1 MLSETL
7 VIQQHVWIRFFIV
20 TGNKNRKQKIVSS
33 FYQNFIAIHGIDSR
47 HTAGALQ
54 PATTFNWLASFYAFA
69 AYSPVYSDATQ
80 LDVELSTRSQREP
93 LPQYC
98 LLIVS
103 PQETG

>member
-1 MLSETL
+1 MELT
-7 VIQQHVWIRFFIV
+7 VV
-20 TGNKNRKQKIVSS
+20 T
-33 FYQNFIAIHGIDSR
+33 
-47 HTAGALQ
+47 LQ